1 MAKYL
6 KIYRIFS
13 YFRIGV
19 TPAFR
24 GAANQLNGAVAN
36 VASAS
41 NKARNIQNRET
52 TGAHSI
58 ANESLL
64 EKRVEEKHGKQKLI
78 LLLQPPCFLPLFF
91 AMGAAIQK
99 DNLKCQVSFVLCNW
113 IWEIYLV
120 TCELVD
126 KKYVE

>member
-78 LLLQPPCFLPLFF
+78 LLLQPLCFLPLFF
-91 AMGAAIQK
+91 AMGPGRLFRKMI
-99 DNLKCQVSFVLCNW
+99 
-113 IWEIYLV
+113 
-120 TCELVD
+120 
-126 KKYVE
+126 